1 MGDSVPVDGMEQEL
15 DGKVPHGDMGLHDDR
30 VPCGDKEKKLENSV
44 LDDDMEL
51 VMNDDMEL
59 ELAGEMVESM
69 VENMVVTLVK
79 NKV

>member
-1 MGDSVPVDGMEQEL
+1 MDGTPVDGMEQEL

-30 VPCGDKEKKLENSV
+30 VPCGDKEKELEDSV
-44 LDDDMEL
+44 LDYNMEL
-51 VMNDDMEL
+51 EMNDDMEL

-69 VENMVVTLVK
+69 VVTLLK